1 MMVEDGVG
9 VVVGVPIIAATG
21 ILVTSTV
28 TATNKYISRLEERNL
43 RLRSIVNKI
52 RIDYEKVLKE
62 NY

>member
-9 VVVGVPIIAATG
+9 VVVGVPIIAATR